1 MALCLP
7 KIWLIKLFKDKNNI
21 SKKIIYL
28 FFSVFFLIGIFT
40 FKDYGLTGDEI
51 FERQTGF
58 YWLNYI
64 LSFTSFDDLK
74 NVVAIKVEQNIF
86 YQQLKGLTLPR
97 TEDVPFY
104 GVIFSLPAA
113 FLEIIFK
120 IDDSKKYYYLYHFLN
135 FGLFFIASIFFYK
148 LLLNRFSNINI
159 ALVGTLFYVLSPRI
173 YASSFF
179 NNKDLVFL
187 SLTTIALYYCFKSL
201 EKINYKNLL
210 IFSIFAAMCTSSRI
224 AGVMLPVSFVTFY
237 LLSLLSNNKNL
248 NSLLS
253 MIFFCVSYFI
263 FLILFWPAL
272 WSGPIEN
279 LVLVFKWFSSH
290 TPQARMLF
298 DGKYIH
304 TNFLP
309 YNYIFTWIFITTP
322 ILYTILF
329 IIGYF
334 IILQRFF
341 LRFISVKEKNYYPDL
356 WRGVNE
362 KKDLFI
368 FFNLTSFILGLITFN
383 IILYT
388 GWRQIY
394 FLNIFIV
401 YIATYGF
408 YYLGIKIK
416 SKFNKRIQ
424 YSIVG
429 IFLIFIFHK
438 MIIYHPYQNLY
449 FNSIFKKD
457 IHNKFDVDY
466 WGLSAK
472 KFLND
477 ILILE
482 KNKYP
487 IKIGVA
493 SFLPLERS
501 LKILSKEDREKI
513 IIVGQEYQN
522 ADYIYTAFISEVDIN
537 GNDKYKIPSNF
548 TKIDEFILD
557 GIRVYEVFKKTN

>member
-1 MALCLP
+1 MAE
-7 KIWLIKLFKDKNNI
+7 KNKKI
-21 SKKIIYL
+21 SKNITYFL
-28 FFSVFFLIGIFT
+28 FLIFFLIGLFT
-40 FKDYGLTGDEI
+40 FRDYGMWTDEE
-51 FERQTGF
+51 FQRFSGL
-58 YWLNYI
+58 YWLNYV
-64 LSFTSFDDLK
+64 LNFTSLDELK
-74 NVVAIKVEQNIF
+74 NILA
-86 YQQLKGLTLPR
+86 LKLDQIIDFTLPSP
-97 TEDVPFY
+97 EYYSYY
-104 GVIFSLPAA
+104 GVIFDLPAA
-113 FLEIIFK
+113 FLELIFK
-120 IDDSKKYYYLYHFLN
+120 IEDPKNYFYFRHLLN
-135 FGLFFIASIFFYK
+135 FTLFFIGSIFFYK
-148 LLLNRFSNINI
+148 LLLNRFSNYSIS
-159 ALVGTLFYVLSPRI
+159 LVGTLFFILSPRI
-173 YASSFF
+173 YGSSFF
-179 NNKDLVFL
+179 NNKDIVFL
-187 SLTTIALYYCFKSL
+187 SLITIALYFAFKAL
-201 EKINYKNLL
+201 DKPNYKNLL
-210 IFSIFAAMCTSSRI
+210 IFSIFAALSTSHRI
-224 AGVMLPVSFVTFY
+224 LGILLPASFVTFY

-253 MIFFCVSYFI
+253 MIFFCVFYFI
-263 FLILFWPAL
+263 FLILFWPFL

-279 LVLVFKWFSSH
+279 LVLAFKWFSGH
-290 TPQARMLF
+290 ATQARMLF
-298 DGKYIH
+298 DGKYVH

-309 YNYIFTWIFITTP
+309 YDYIFTWIFITTP
-322 ILYTILF
+322 ILYIILF

-383 IILYT
+383 MILYT

-457 IHNKFDVDY
+457 VHNKFDVDY

-537 GNDKYKIPSNF
+537 DNDKYKIPSNF

-557 GIRVYEVFKKTN
+557 GIRVYELFKKTN

>member
-1 MALCLP
+1 MTE
-7 KIWLIKLFKDKNNI
+7 KNKKI
-21 SKKIIYL
+21 SKNITYFL
-28 FFSVFFLIGIFT
+28 FLIFFLIGLFT
-40 FKDYGLTGDEI
+40 FRDYGMWTDEE
-51 FERQTGF
+51 FQRFSGL
-58 YWLNYI
+58 YWLNYV
-64 LSFTSFDDLK
+64 LNFTSLDELK
-74 NVVAIKVEQNIF
+74 NILA
-86 YQQLKGLTLPR
+86 LKLDQIIDFTLPSP
-97 TEDVPFY
+97 EYYSYY
-104 GVIFSLPAA
+104 GVIFDLPAA
-113 FLEIIFK
+113 FLELIFK
-120 IDDSKKYYYLYHFLN
+120 IEDPKNYFYFRHLLN
-135 FGLFFIASIFFYK
+135 FTLFFIGSIFFYK
-148 LLLNRFSNINI
+148 LLLNRFSNYSIS
-159 ALVGTLFYVLSPRI
+159 LVGTLFFVLSPRI
-173 YASSFF
+173 YGSSFF
-179 NNKDLVFL
+179 NNKDIVFL
-187 SLTTIALYYCFKSL
+187 SLITIALYFAFKAL
-201 EKINYKNLL
+201 DKPNYKNLL
-210 IFSIFAAMCTSSRI
+210 IFSIFAALSTSHRI
-224 AGVMLPVSFVTFY
+224 LGILLPVSFVTFY
-237 LLSLLSNNKNL
+237 LLSNNKNL
-248 NSLLS
+248 NNLLS
-253 MIFFCVSYFI
+253 MIFFCVFYFI

-272 WSGPIEN
+272 WSSPIEN
-279 LVLVFKWFSSH
+279 LVLTFKWFSSH

-322 ILYTILF
+322 ILYIILF

-408 YYLGIKIK
+408 YHLGIKIK

-457 IHNKFDVDY
+457 VHNKFDVDY

>member
-1 MALCLP
+1 MT
-7 KIWLIKLFKDKNNI
+7 KKDKKI
-21 SKKIIYL
+21 SKNIIYFL
-28 FFSVFFLIGIFT
+28 FLIFFLIGLFT
-40 FKDYGLTGDEI
+40 FRDYGMWTDEE
-51 FERQTGF
+51 FQRFSGL
-58 YWLNYI
+58 YWLNYV
-64 LSFTSFDDLK
+64 LSFTSLDELK
-74 NVVAIKVEQNIF
+74 NILA
-86 YQQLKGLTLPR
+86 LKLDQAASFTLFHP
-97 TEDVPFY
+97 ENAPYY
-104 GVIFSLPAA
+104 GVIFDLPAA
-113 FLEIIFK
+113 FLELIFK
-120 IDDSKKYYYLYHFLN
+120 VEDPKNYFYFRHLLN
-135 FGLFFIASIFFYK
+135 FTLFFIGSIFFYK
-148 LLLNRFSNINI
+148 LLLNRFSNYSIS
-159 ALVGTLFYVLSPRI
+159 LVGTLFFVLSPRI
-173 YASSFF
+173 YGSSFF
-179 NNKDLVFL
+179 NNKDVVFL
-187 SLTTIALYYCFKSL
+187 SLITIALYFAFKAL
-201 EKINYKNLL
+201 DKPNYKNLL
-210 IFSIFAAMCTSSRI
+210 IFSIFAALSTSHRI
-224 AGVMLPVSFVTFY
+224 LGILLPVSFVTFY
-237 LLSLLSNNKNL
+237 LLSLLSKNKNL
-248 NSLLS
+248 NNLLS
-253 MIFFCVSYFI
+253 MIFFCVFYFI
-263 FLILFWPAL
+263 FLILFWPVL
-272 WSGPIEN
+272 WSSPIEN
-279 LVLVFKWFSSH
+279 LVLAFKWFSS
-290 TPQARMLF
+290 QVLEVKMLF
-298 DGKYIH
+298 NGKYVY

-341 LRFISVKEKNYYPDL
+341 LRFINIKEKNYYSDL

-362 KKDLFI
+362 KKDLFV
-368 FFNLTSFILGLITFN
+368 FFNLTSVILGLITLN

-457 IHNKFDVDY
+457 VHNKFDVDY

-477 ILILE
+477 TLILE

>member
-1 MALCLP
+1 MTE
-7 KIWLIKLFKDKNNI
+7 KNKKI
-21 SKKIIYL
+21 SKNITYFL
-28 FFSVFFLIGIFT
+28 FLIFFLIGLFT
-40 FKDYGLTGDEI
+40 FRDYGMWTDEE
-51 FERQTGF
+51 FQRFSGL
-58 YWLNYI
+58 YWLNYV
-64 LSFTSFDDLK
+64 LNFTSLDELK
-74 NVVAIKVEQNIF
+74 NILA
-86 YQQLKGLTLPR
+86 LKLDQIIDFTLPSP
-97 TEDVPFY
+97 EYYSYY
-104 GVIFSLPAA
+104 GVIFDLPAA
-113 FLEIIFK
+113 FLELIFK
-120 IDDSKKYYYLYHFLN
+120 IEDPKNYFYFRHLLN
-135 FGLFFIASIFFYK
+135 FTLFFIGSIFFYK
-148 LLLNRFSNINI
+148 LLLNRFSNYSIS
-159 ALVGTLFYVLSPRI
+159 LVGTLFFILSPRI
-173 YASSFF
+173 YGSSFF
-179 NNKDLVFL
+179 NNKDIVFL
-187 SLTTIALYYCFKSL
+187 SLITIALYFAFKAL
-201 EKINYKNLL
+201 DKPNYKNLL
-210 IFSIFAAMCTSSRI
+210 IFSIFAALSTSHRI
-224 AGVMLPVSFVTFY
+224 LGILLPVSFVTFY
-237 LLSLLSNNKNL
+237 LLSLSSNNKNL

-253 MIFFCVSYFI
+253 MIFFCVFYFI
-263 FLILFWPAL
+263 FLILFWPFL

-279 LVLVFKWFSSH
+279 LVLAFKWFSGH
-290 TPQARMLF
+290 ATQARMLF
-298 DGKYIH
+298 DGKYVH

-309 YNYIFTWIFITTP
+309 YDYIFTWIFITTP

-341 LRFISVKEKNYYPDL
+341 LRFINIKEKNYYSDL